1 MSLATPNP
9 PETTAAPV
17 VVDTAFVVVVTST
30 LGTDNS
36 PVLAR

>member
-9 PETTAAPV
+9 PETMAAPV
-17 VVDTAFVVVVTST
+17 VVDTAFVVVVTRT
-30 LGTDNS
+30 TGVDNA